1 MTENACPCNERH
13 KRVGGW
19 GWATEHMLNETVLVK
34 SCPTSCAIT
43 HVFVRVGAQDQ
54 PGNRNNTRKHV
65 PQATVSGGCVTT
77 TPKQRNKAT
86 SAGTAGFMGLLRFLG
101 NPCSSTVLWPT
112 RAMAQLRG
120 HLVQLCN
127 FIATVFLSLAAN
139 EKCKAR
145 QHARSE
151 RATELV
157 QIGPRTPPK
166 QAGSTKHCFKST
178 L

>member
-1 MTENACPCNERH
+1 MKRCWSKNARLLAQLHMFLCGLARRINQAAEITQENMCRRPLC
-13 KRVGGW
+13 
-19 GWATEHMLNETVLVK
+19 
-34 SCPTSCAIT
+34 
-43 HVFVRVGAQDQ
+43 
-54 PGNRNNTRKHV
+54 
-65 PQATVSGGCVTT
+65 SGGCVTT

-86 SAGTAGFMGLLRFLG
+86 VARAAGFMGLLRFLG
-101 NPCSSTVLWPT
+101 NPCSSTVQWPM
-112 RAMAQLRG
+112 RAIAHLHG

-139 EKCKAR
+139 GKCKAR

-157 QIGPRTPPK
+157 QIEPRTPPK